1 MQHNPGMDIAEIRR
15 ELDRRGWTQAELASR
30 LGLHPNTVRK
40 ILTGKQPLT
49 VTLQRHIE
57 LLLESSKTA
66 VFVYCVDV
74 PEEKCQEWVQNWDLL
89 TENQKE
95 RAMAAVVKAILA
107 RLATLGNESLSDEE
121 KEEIRRMEVRAIP
134 PQEGGLQGG

>member
-1 MQHNPGMDIAEIRR
+1 MDINQIKREIA
-15 ELDRRGWTQAELASR
+15 RRGWTQAELAEK
-30 LGLHPNTVRK
+30 LGMNPSSLRR
-40 ILTGKQPLT
+40 ILSGMSPLT
-49 VTLQRHIE
+49 VTLERHIE
-57 LLLESSKTA
+57 MLLETSKTA
-66 VFVYCVDV
+66 VFVYSVDI
-74 PEEKCQEWVQNWDLL
+74 PDETCQEWIQNWDML